1 MKKIALLMSCVAL
14 SFSSCQTLDRL
25 TQFDIN
31 YTATFNVPG
40 VIAVGTP
47 VSVSSPGITTNIQT
61 AASSN
66 TTTTDLIESINL
78 TSAVLSVTAPA
89 GQSLDFLSGL
99 RVFVS
104 ASGESEIELASKLNI
119 TDSGSATI
127 TLDPTS
133 ENLKR
138 FLIKPEIVIRSEVT
152 TDQII
157 TQSIDMSLAVR
168 YRVDAKILGL

>member
-1 MKKIALLMSCVAL
+1 MNKIALLMSGIAL
-14 SFSSCQTLDRL
+14 TFASCQTLDRL
-25 TQFDIN
+25 TQFDVN
-31 YTATFNVPG
+31 YTATFSVPG
-40 VIAVGTP
+40 VISVNTP
-47 VSVSSPGITTNIQT
+47 VSVSSPAITTNIQT
-61 AASSN
+61 AASNN
-66 TTTTDLIESINL
+66 TTTTDLIESVNL

-89 GQSLDFLSGL
+89 GQSLDFLSSL

-119 TDSGSATI
+119 TDSGSATL

-138 FLIKPEIVIRSEVT
+138 FLIKPEIMIRTEVT

-168 YRVDAKILGL
+168 YHIDAKILGL